1 MERETMKE
9 DDDLSYRI
17 RVMTK
22 RKDLPIDVVRI
33 LSEAYERIESQK
45 RSLSKYAIDEFSRLD
60 DKIGLE

>member
-1 MERETMKE
+1 MKE

-17 RVMTK
+17 REMTK

-45 RSLSKYAIDEFSRLD
+45 RSLSKYALDEFSRLD